1 METKRHASTPITR
14 FVHMNHWYQPSTA
27 NITALAHELFLKA
40 SMDPAKPTCLD
51 LLRKPD
57 LFILFQDQKGEG

>member
-1 METKRHASTPITR
+1 
-14 FVHMNHWYQPSTA
+14 MNHSYQPSTA
-27 NITALAHELFLKA
+27 NVTALAHEVFLKA